1 MTCAANKYVE
11 MRPKLKK
18 SIDAS
23 VMLVC
28 MYGSLHFRINIFV
41 DAHIT
46 FISLVETALLINPPP
61 PHSSLAVSYHW
72 RDNK

>member
-1 MTCAANKYVE
+1 MTCAANKSVE

-18 SIDAS
+18 SIDAP

-41 DAHIT
+41 VAHTT
-46 FISLVETALLINPPP
+46 FIAVVETALLINPTPP
-61 PHSSLAVSYHW
+61 PP
-72 RDNK
+72 